1 MTQNLRLIVT
11 GTQGQVVTSLLERGP
26 AQGVEIVAIG
36 RPELDLAHP
45 SSVDK
50 ALTGVEGDAIIN
62 AAAYTA
68 VDKAES
74 EEELAT
80 RINGEGAGAV
90 ARVAQARGLPLL
102 HVSTDYVF
110 DGSLDRPYL
119 EEDATGPVG
128 AYGRSKLAGE
138 LAVAAA
144 HPGAAIFRTAWVY
157 SPFGGN
163 FVKTMLRLG
172 ETREELSVVGDQRG
186 APTSALDIAD
196 ALIAAA
202 RKLVAE
208 PDNKALTGIFNLT
221 GGGEANW
228 AEFAEE
234 IFAEAERHG
243 RKPVRVKHI
252 ETRDYPTPARR
263 PANSRL
269 SHEKLARVYGLALP
283 DWRIS
288 TRAVV
293 ARLLQPSK

>member
-1 MTQNLRLIVT
+1 MRLIVT
-11 GTQGQVVTSLLERGP
+11 GTQGQVVRALCERGP
-26 AQGVEIVAIG
+26 ALGVEIVAVG
-36 RPELDLAHP
+36 RPELDLADP
-45 SSVDK
+45 ASVAR
-50 ALTGVEGDAIIN
+50 ALEGIQGDAVIN

-90 ARVAQARGLPLL
+90 ARFASARGLPLL

-110 DGSLDRPYL
+110 DGSLERPYR
-119 EEDATGPVG
+119 EDDAPAPIG

-138 LAVAAA
+138 KAVAAA
-144 HPGAAIFRTAWVY
+144 CPGAAIFRTAWVY

-172 ETREELSVVGDQRG
+172 ENRPELSVVADQRG

-202 RKLVAE
+202 KTILSN
-208 PDNKALTGIFNLT
+208 PSNPALAGVFNLT
-221 GGGEANW
+221 GGGEASW
-228 AEFAEE
+228 ADFAEE
-234 IFAEAERHG
+234 IFAEATRQG
-243 RKPVRVKHI
+243 RAPVTVKRI
-252 ETRDYPTPARR
+252 AARDYPTPARR

-269 SHEKLARVYGLALP
+269 SPEKLARVYGVALP

-288 TRAVV
+288 TRTCV
-293 ARLLQPSK
+293 ARLLQQPE